1 MKNEV
6 MHFTDAPEI
15 QHFAEVK
22 VGPNDNVY
30 GVTWANLVREY
41 LKTAYAADQPD
52 AKIVSYGITYQV
64 LKRKEVT
71 VFYDEAG
78 NTLFDVENKRLEKE
92 YAWVMNDDAPEDD
105 VEVGEP
111 ETPMGKAIAGIE
123 RQAFENAT
131 AGDDEQDPDEETD
144 MVPMGTA
151 SLADIATGN
160 ISEPTE
166 EEVETAQK
174 ANAGDVS
181 AQAKQKLEEELKK
194 AKDKTFADP
203 VIKYLLERCAE
214 DTGLAEDVLLEHK
227 TWPKCLEYI
236 FSQAR
241 KQAGKER
248 QCAVRNDVVFE
259 WAEDYY
265 HRDDKKEAEAEKA
278 RAAKKENDTKK
289 KAADPKEKT
298 AQLLKKNNKR
308 SRKPEPKSEEKK
320 PDTNAEVKKQEKK
333 PAPPKAKEVEGQM
346 SMFDFM

>member
-111 ETPMGKAIAGIE
+111 ETPMGKVIAGIE

-131 AGDDEQDPDEETD
+131 AGDDEQDPDEE
-144 MVPMGTA
+144 VK
-151 SLADIATGN
+151 
-160 ISEPTE
+160 
-166 EEVETAQK
+166 TAQK